1 MIENIFVLSKGSL
14 LKKMKKEFIKVGF
27 KKTNLNTLIDNIFE
41 TFDDTEVQKNIFF
54 RCNALFFFKEY
65 CKKSKLKFITKD
77 LLKLMYFCILCAETK
92 TARQTFYI
100 GSSVICKIYEKNKDC
115 FCFNKNENKLNNI
128 LWSLIESKHYYTNI
142 LKRTQHIVSSNVLD
156 NDNIIEYLCL
166 INKICDLHHY
176 TKEFYYHSNWI
187 LRKYK
192 EYNINDT
199 IVITTN
205 KIYNFVVPVFIR
217 LNGIVGIDYRDNRD
231 FILKNVTH
239 WNFIKYELHELS
251 NCCKGEQDSPKQLIP
266 SLSLCTS
273 LSLSK
278 FTFTSIIDRL
288 FLSSEIESNI
298 CTTHSNV
305 CICMIDI
312 VNFSQWCSKQEPQ
325 QIFTTMTKYNTFLNE
340 YIDMYDNVEKIEMV
354 GDSVLIVGGLYS
366 DNNTIKYTSDII
378 KLCHSILVDINKLNE
393 IFNDES
399 VSIRIGIHNGD
410 VYSGYILNPKKFQL
424 FGNSINV
431 ASRLESTSFPG
442 ILNISTKTFDII
454 KNIEILNKFEIG
466 RTNTN
471 FLKGVGVFD
480 SLMCFIRKDSVLIA
494 DDVLIT
500 CNIIKKILKHK
511 KCDIVINNKHCFR
524 LLKQNSYEIVFL
536 DRFFDNVDIYV
547 DIKDFRIWETKYRLN
562 PQKIVLITSTK
573 PSENI
578 NIDLYIDDI
587 IIKNEKFIVTIG
599 NHK

>member
-1 MIENIFVLSKGSL
+1 
-14 LKKMKKEFIKVGF
+14 
-27 KKTNLNTLIDNIFE
+27 
-41 TFDDTEVQKNIFF
+41 
-54 RCNALFFFKEY
+54 
-65 CKKSKLKFITKD
+65 
-77 LLKLMYFCILCAETK
+77 
-92 TARQTFYI
+92 
-100 GSSVICKIYEKNKDC
+100 
-115 FCFNKNENKLNNI
+115 
-128 LWSLIESKHYYTNI
+128 
-142 LKRTQHIVSSNVLD
+142 
-156 NDNIIEYLCL
+156 
-166 INKICDLHHY
+166 
-176 TKEFYYHSNWI
+176 
-187 LRKYK
+187 
-192 EYNINDT
+192 
-199 IVITTN
+199 
-205 KIYNFVVPVFIR
+205 
-217 LNGIVGIDYRDNRD
+217 
-231 FILKNVTH
+231 
-239 WNFIKYELHELS
+239 
-251 NCCKGEQDSPKQLIP
+251 
-266 SLSLCTS
+266 
-273 LSLSK
+273 
-278 FTFTSIIDRL
+278 
-288 FLSSEIESNI
+288 
-298 CTTHSNV
+298 
-305 CICMIDI
+305 
-312 VNFSQWCSKQEPQ
+312 
-325 QIFTTMTKYNTFLNE
+325 
-340 YIDMYDNVEKIEMV
+340 MYDEIEKIEMV

-393 IFNDES
+393 IFNDKS

-410 VYSGYILNPKKFQL
+410 VYSGYILNPRKFQL

-431 ASRLESTSFPG
+431 ASRLESTSFQG

-480 SLMCFIRKDSVLIA
+480 SLRCFIRKDSVLIA

-511 KCDIVINNKHCFR
+511 KCDIVTNNNHCFR
-524 LLKQNSYEIVFL
+524 LLKQNSYDIVFM

-599 NHK
+599 DYK